1 VRVVSDPGRAYLDR
15 LALAIDVRLID
26 DVARWPALA
35 ARAGEIVE
43 HIRATAA
50 TRKRVFDQLSTEER
64 LLHAVAQALG
74 GELDERDARAIHDH
88 QGYSDRDVPFVAIV
102 LASRGIDTARALDT
116 YTLALLEPLPDAL
129 GRSLQLAFERG
140 FPPPQAHRLGPQV
153 VGKLLE
159 RWPGARWSRVVR
171 ALGGDDAGLARLAI
185 EDPLLVANAGSRVID
200 ALLARPDRH
209 ERLIQWLPRG
219 TPEQTAVRLD
229 LVARSVA
236 WRLPLPRAPIRDAIA
251 RADPEAGGP
260 EAIAAATIAAVGA
273 GDLET
278 ARRLCRSPA
287 LPDVET
293 TAARTL
299 AMLGGD
305 AGEVRALWSL
315 VPEGE
320 TTSPVVAA
328 NAALFA
334 LELDD
339 RPRLRELAVPLTAA
353 RATMGGRIVLAR
365 VYLGAGQRELADN
378 VLAGDDSPVA
388 RLLRARSLAAIDRT
402 SAIAQLASLVEMFP
416 GWAEA
421 RLRLGLAWAAVDPK
435 RAFEILDAPAA
446 DDRPDSAVLGP
457 PGTARAAARLAAG
470 ELLRR
475 GGAPAGAARAIRDAL
490 ARAPASPMIAR
501 QAAVLAVALRAP
513 ELAREAQRR
522 LEALTPGA
530 KIIERLVGALHELA
544 GDRARA
550 TVSYRSA
557 GAWDRVVVLGA
568 RARKMTPARQQA
580 ALAAGIEVSAS
591 GSFSLPPA
599 FDVEDATSVAALYA
613 AAVSAQHR
621 DPSLAVRALER
632 AALLRPDHR
641 GLADDLVAMRVHRAR
656 AAAAS
661 GDLTAVM
668 AAAQDLERAL
678 DREPDQPRIREALAH
693 IAIAITARWIRDG
706 EHDRARVR
714 LDELHARLGTPLIAL
729 HALALAIRTLHVDD
743 ARRWLARAP
752 AGDHRELLAALL
764 AALLGDDAG
773 VRERL
778 PGLVNA
784 AGFVGSAARLLDLV
798 HRGTPGELAAWCFD
812 HPAEVVPLGS
822 DVALFIAYALA
833 GAVGDR
839 PSDARIAAFLE
850 EVAASFEADGARR
863 ARLVALGLRAASDP
877 PEPLALDAIDLGQ
890 LEHTAERD
898 LAIGLVAFETRRRR
912 AASDSAGADAA
923 LDRLVQLV
931 RPAGAAG
938 ILARTSIEAAAETA
952 CSAWRAGP
960 ESAAA
965 LQAAL
970 ATQLRRAIDRELAG
984 RSDEDCRAAWRTVVA
999 LLGPVL
1005 AGDRA
1010 WRALACH
1017 RERIY
1022 KVPAHELAA
1031 ARDACGR
1038 RIADILGQLARW
1050 HAARGDAVQPAARFE
1065 EVRQLLA
1072 NEIAIA
1078 RTLQAVL
1085 STGAI
1090 THVLPIALGPLGIDL
1105 LGRRAEV
1112 IEALAAVPA
1121 GSDVAAEVAD
1131 VRGILVGALVDGWL
1145 ALHDGRYDVAER
1157 VVRQRI
1163 AAVGR
1168 VEPDATG
1175 LLTAVYVRRIRDT
1188 LDDDDLLA
1196 AADLAQ
1202 GWSREDTAHGMPEQ
1216 LALQIAALCDRL
1228 HARYKLGRPRRLLQ
1242 HLRTSHDAHPLRQAE
1257 ASLIARHLDELG
1269 GAAGLES
1276 IELCVAAVGLA
1287 PSDDLRAHLRH
1298 HVATALRA
1306 ATQVKQVDAILQLLQ
1321 AAPDPVRVAE
1331 GLLTAQIRRSEL
1343 GDAALSSTGYL
1354 EARIEAL
1361 RQTLDVARSAA
1372 LAVRGVAER
1381 LVILHERLAEAYR
1394 RRGNDGEAARH
1405 VRRAIAYRS
1414 WSQP

>member
-1 VRVVSDPGRAYLDR
+1 MTVVGDPGRAYLDR
-15 LALAIDVRLID
+15 LALAIDVRLLD
-26 DVARWPALA
+26 DVAHWPALA
-35 ARAGEIVE
+35 ARADRIVA

-74 GELDERDARAIHDH
+74 GKLDEREARAIHDH

-102 LASRGIDTARALDT
+102 LASRGIDTERARAT

-159 RWPGARWSRVVR
+159 RWPDTTWSRLVR
-171 ALGGDDAGLARLAI
+171 VLRGDDAGLARLVV
-185 EDPLLVANAGSRVID
+185 EDPLLVAGADSRAID

-209 ERLIQWLPRG
+209 EQLIESLSEG
-219 TPEQTAVRLD
+219 TPEQTAARLV

-251 RADPEAGGP
+251 RARPETIGSD
-260 EAIAAATIAAVGA
+260 AIAAATIAAVGA

-278 ARRLCRSPA
+278 ARRLCRFPA
-287 LPDVET
+287 PIDVET

-315 VPEGE
+315 VPAGD
-320 TTSPVVAA
+320 TLSPVVAT
-328 NAALFA
+328 NAALIA
-334 LELDD
+334 LELGD
-339 RPRLRELAVPLTAA
+339 RQRLRELAVPLATA
-353 RATMGGRIVLAR
+353 RTTMGGRIVLAR
-365 VYLGAGQRELADN
+365 VYLGADQRELADS

-421 RLRLGLAWAAVDPK
+421 RLRLGLACAAVDPK
-435 RAFEILDAPAA
+435 RAFEILEAPAA
-446 DDRPDSAVLGP
+446 EDRPDSAVLGP

-475 GGAPAGAARAIRDAL
+475 AGAPAGAVRAIRDAL
-490 ARAPASPMIAR
+490 ARAPASPLIAR

-550 TVSYRSA
+550 MVSYRSA
-557 GAWDRVVVLGA
+557 GAWDRVVVLAA
-568 RARKMTPARQQA
+568 RA
-580 ALAAGIEVSAS
+580 AGSEAPGS
-591 GSFSLPPA
+591 GGFELPPA
-599 FDVEDATSVAALYA
+599 FDVEDATSVAALHA
-613 AAVSAQHR
+613 AAISAQHG

-632 AALLRPDHR
+632 AALRRPDHR

-656 AAAAS
+656 ATAAS

-668 AAAQDLERAL
+668 ATAQDLERAL
-678 DREPDQPRIREALAH
+678 DRAPEDPRIREALAH
-693 IAIAITARWIRDG
+693 AAVAITARWIRDG
-706 EHDRARVR
+706 EHDRARAL
-714 LDELHARLGTPLIAL
+714 LDELHARLGAPLIAL
-729 HALALAIRTLHVDD
+729 HGLALAIRTLQVDD
-743 ARRWLARAP
+743 ARRWLAHAP
-752 AGDHRELLAALL
+752 AGEHRELLAALL

-778 PGLVNA
+778 PALVNA
-784 AGFVGSAARLLDLV
+784 AGFVGGAARVLDLI
-798 HRGTPGELAAWCFD
+798 HRGVPGELAAWCFD
-812 HPAEVVPLGS
+812 HPAEVVRLGA

-833 GAVGDR
+833 GAVEDR

-850 EVAASFEADGARR
+850 GVAASFDADAARR
-863 ARLVALGLRAASDP
+863 ARLVALGLRASSDP
-877 PEPLALDAIDLGQ
+877 PEPIALDAIDLGQ

-912 AASDSAGADAA
+912 AAGDAAGADAA
-923 LDRLVQLV
+923 LDRLVELV

-938 ILARTSIEAAAETA
+938 ILARSSIEAAADSA
-952 CSAWRAGP
+952 CAAWRADPG
-960 ESAAA
+960 SAGA

-970 ATQLRRAIDRELAG
+970 ATQLRRAIDREIAG
-984 RSDEDCRAAWRTVVA
+984 RSDDDCRAAWRTVVG

-1005 AGDRA
+1005 VGDRA
-1010 WRALACH
+1010 WRALASH
-1017 RERIY
+1017 RAGVYR
-1022 KVPAHELAA
+1022 VPAHELAA
-1031 ARDACGR
+1031 ARDACSR

-1065 EVRQLLA
+1065 DVRQLLA
-1072 NEIAIA
+1072 NEIAIV

-1090 THVLPIALGPLGIDL
+1090 GHVLPIALGPLGIDL

-1112 IEALAAVPA
+1112 IEALAAIPA
-1121 GSDVAAEVAD
+1121 GSDAAAEVAD

-1145 ALHDGRYDVAER
+1145 ALHDGRFDVAER

-1163 AAVGR
+1163 AAIGR
-1168 VEPDATG
+1168 VEPDATA
-1175 LLTAVYVRRIRDT
+1175 LLAAVYVRRIRDT
-1188 LDDDDLLA
+1188 LEDDDLLA

-1202 GWSREDTAHGMPEQ
+1202 GWSREPAAHGMPEQ
-1216 LALQIAALCDRL
+1216 LALPIAALCDRL
-1228 HARYKLGRPRRLLQ
+1228 QARYKLGRPRRLLH
-1242 HLRTSHDAHPLRQAE
+1242 HLRASHDAHALRQAE
-1257 ASLIARHLDELG
+1257 VNLIVRHLDEPG
-1269 GAAGLES
+1269 AAAGLDS

-1287 PSDDLRAHLRH
+1287 PSDELRGRLRR
-1298 HVATALRA
+1298 HVGTALRA
-1306 ATQVKQVDAILQLLQ
+1306 ATKVKQVDAILQLLQ
-1321 AAPDPVRVAE
+1321 AAPDPVQVAD
-1331 GLLTAQIRRSEL
+1331 GLLAAQLRRSEL
-1343 GDAALSSTGYL
+1343 GDDALSSIGDL
-1354 EARIEAL
+1354 EARVEAL

-1372 LAVRGVAER
+1372 LAIRGIAQR
-1381 LVILHERLAEAYR
+1381 LLILHDRLAATYL
-1394 RRGNDGEAARH
+1394 RGGNESEAARH
-1405 VRRAIAYRS
+1405 DRRAAAYRT

>member
-1 VRVVSDPGRAYLDR
+1 VTVVGDPGRAYLDR
-15 LALAIDVRLID
+15 LALALDVRLID

-35 ARAGEIVE
+35 ARADRIVE

-74 GELDERDARAIHDH
+74 GKLDEREAHTIHDH

-102 LASRGIDTARALDT
+102 LASRGIDTARARDT

-129 GRSLQLAFERG
+129 GLSLQAAFERG
-140 FPPPQAHRLGPQV
+140 FPPPQAHRLDPQV

-159 RWPGARWSRVVR
+159 RWPDARWSRVVR

-185 EDPLLVANAGSRVID
+185 EDPLLVAGAGSRVID

-209 ERLIQWLPRG
+209 ERLIEWLPRG
-219 TPEQTAVRLD
+219 TPEQAAARLD

-251 RADPEAGGP
+251 RARPEAAGP

-278 ARRLCRSPA
+278 ARRLCRCPA

-315 VPEGE
+315 VPAGK
-320 TTSPVVAA
+320 TTSPVVAV
-328 NAALFA
+328 NAALLA
-334 LELDD
+334 LELGD
-339 RPRLRELAVPLTAA
+339 RQRLRELAIPLTAA
-353 RATMGGRIVLAR
+353 STTMGGRIVLAR
-365 VYLGAGQRELADN
+365 VHLGAGQRELADD

-388 RLLRARSLAAIDRT
+388 RLLRARSLAVMDRT
-402 SAIAQLASLVEMFP
+402 SAIAQLAALVERFP

-435 RAFEILDAPAA
+435 RAFEILEAEAA
-446 DDRPDSAVLGP
+446 DDRPDSAALGP
-457 PGTARAAARLAAG
+457 PATARAAARLAAG

-490 ARAPASPMIAR
+490 ARAPASPLIAR
-501 QAAVLAVALRAP
+501 QAAMLAVALRTP
-513 ELAREAQRR
+513 ELAREAQQR

-530 KIIERLVGALHELA
+530 KIIERLLGALHELA
-544 GDRARA
+544 GDPARA
-550 TVSYRSA
+550 IVSYRSA
-557 GAWDRVVVLGA
+557 GSWDRIVVLAA
-568 RARKMTPARQQA
+568 RAAGSEVPGAGA
-580 ALAAGIEVSAS
+580 A
-591 GSFSLPPA
+591 SLPPG
-599 FDVEDATSVAALYA
+599 FDVEDATSVAALHA
-613 AAVSAQHR
+613 AAVSAQHG

-641 GLADDLVAMRVHRAR
+641 GLADDLVAMRVHRAQ
-656 AAAAS
+656 ATAAS
-661 GDLTAVM
+661 GDLAAVM
-668 AAAQDLERAL
+668 ETAQDLGRTL
-678 DREPDQPRIREALAH
+678 DRDPEDARLRDAFAQV
-693 IAIAITARWIRDG
+693 AIAIYARWIRNG
-706 EHDRARVR
+706 EHDRARAR
-714 LDELHARLGTPLIAL
+714 LDESYARLGTPLIAL

-743 ARRWLARAP
+743 ARRWLPLAP
-752 AGDHRELLAALL
+752 AGEHRELLATLL

-778 PGLVNA
+778 PALASA
-784 AGFVGSAARLLDLV
+784 AGFVGSAARLLDRI
-798 HRGTPGELAAWCFD
+798 HRGTPGELAAWCFAN
-812 HPAEVVPLGS
+812 PAEVVRLGG
-822 DVALFIAYALA
+822 DAALFIAYALA
-833 GAVGDR
+833 GAAEGR
-839 PSDARIAAFLE
+839 PSNARIAAFLDE
-850 EVAASFEADGARR
+850 IAASLEADGARR
-863 ARLVALGLRAASDP
+863 ARLVALGLRASSDP
-877 PEPLALDAIDLGQ
+877 PEPIALDAIDLGQ
-890 LEHTAERD
+890 LEHTVERD

-912 AASDSAGADAA
+912 AARDSAGASAA

-938 ILARTSIEAAAETA
+938 ILARSSIEAAADSA
-952 CSAWRAGP
+952 CAAWRAAP
-960 ESAAA
+960 ESVAA

-984 RSDEDCRAAWRTVVA
+984 RSDEDCRAAWRTVVG

-1005 AGDRA
+1005 VGDRA
-1010 WRALACH
+1010 WRALAFH
-1017 RERIY
+1017 RAGVY

-1031 ARDACGR
+1031 ARDACNR

-1072 NEIAIA
+1072 NEIAIV

-1085 STGAI
+1085 STGAVR
-1090 THVLPIALGPLGIDL
+1090 HVLPIALGPLGIDL
-1105 LGRRAEV
+1105 VGRRADV

-1145 ALHDGRYDVAER
+1145 ALHDGRLDVAER

-1175 LLTAVYVRRIRDT
+1175 LLTAIHVRRIRDT
-1188 LDDDDLLA
+1188 LEDDDLIA

-1202 GWSREDTAHGMPEQ
+1202 RWSREEAAHGMPEQ
-1216 LALQIAALCDRL
+1216 LAVQIVALCDRL
-1228 HARYKLGRPRRLLQ
+1228 YARYKLGRPRRLLQ
-1242 HLRTSHDAHPLRQAE
+1242 HLRASHDAHALRQAE
-1257 ASLIARHLDELG
+1257 ADLIARQLDELG

-1276 IELCVAAVGLA
+1276 IELCVAAIGLA
-1287 PSDDLRAHLRH
+1287 PSDDLRARLRR
-1298 HVATALRA
+1298 HVGTALAA
-1306 ATQVKQVDAILQLLQ
+1306 ATRVKEVDAILQRLQ
-1321 AAPDPVRVAE
+1321 AAPDPVRVADS
-1331 GLLTAQIRRSEL
+1331 LLAAQLRRSEF
-1343 GDAALSSTGYL
+1343 GDDALSSIADL

-1372 LAVRGVAER
+1372 LAIRGVAER
-1381 LVILHERLAEAYR
+1381 LVSLHERLAETYR
-1394 RRGNDGEAARH
+1394 RGGNDGEAARH
-1405 VRRAIAYRS
+1405 ARRAVAYRT